1 MWGRG
6 RHAGSR
12 VRGCCVHLWWPAP
25 GRGRGLRELALVGG
39 LLPAPS
45 TSEAP
50 REGRRPPS
58 RGARRR
64 RRPGSRGPR
73 RDPCSGCSACRSRL
87 SMVRRFSMVLQSE
100 SDARAGQ
107 WVENMRR
114 QGAGRGCARTQLVD
128 CDSLSARVAL
138 RVVGRSVVRCGFLCR
153 RFFRYSFLHAST
165 KCIMEVG
172 ILLRASARW
181 VLSGHGRPTLPLAS
195 GDAPCIPS
203 VGRLLR
209 VRPRVCP
216 VPVLRFCEAV
226 TPCGSVPV
234 ERSVTPAY
242 SFWLKACGL
251 EA

>member
-1 MWGRG
+1 MMM
-6 RHAGSR
+6 
-12 VRGCCVHLWWPAP
+12 
-25 GRGRGLRELALVGG
+25 
-39 LLPAPS
+39 
-45 TSEAP
+45 
-50 REGRRPPS
+50 
-58 RGARRR
+58 
-64 RRPGSRGPR
+64 
-73 RDPCSGCSACRSRL
+73 ACRLAMAISKSGEAGVVRRFGAAASSCTRFLMPLLTNTGATELPFVMASKAPLKKKL

-181 VLSGHGRPTLPLAS
+181 VLTPERARTSHPTS
-195 GDAPCIPS
+195 
-203 VGRLLR
+203 R
-209 VRPRVCP
+209 VWRRAVHPICW
-216 VPVLRFCEAV
+216 EA
-226 TPCGSVPV
+226 
-234 ERSVTPAY
+234 VTPAY

-251 EA
+251 EPYN